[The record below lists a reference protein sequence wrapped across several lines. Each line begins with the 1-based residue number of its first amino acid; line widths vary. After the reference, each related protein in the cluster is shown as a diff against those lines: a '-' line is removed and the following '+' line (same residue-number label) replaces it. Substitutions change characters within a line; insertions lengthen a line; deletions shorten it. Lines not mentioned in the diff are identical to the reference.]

1 MWLLCAFCG
10 EWMERESS
18 RLPVCRVQ
26 LRGRPV
32 EVVWNEIRQC
42 TQGDPARAASVHVLA
57 SLLLFPNAQS
67 PLCFTT
73 AVARSIWWR
82 CGDRCEGLR
91 GRLGNAISAIR
102 GVLRFTG
109 KKRYRRVV
117 EEGVDLQDLG
127 AAGPNV

>member
-1 MWLLCAFCG
+1 
-10 EWMERESS
+10 MERESS
-18 RLPVCRVQ
+18 RLPLCRVQ

-42 TQGDPARAASVHVLA
+42 TQGDAARAASVHVLA
-57 SLLLFPNAQS
+57 CLLLFPNAQS

-73 AVARSIWWR
+73 AVARGIWWR
-82 CGDRCEGLR
+82 SGGRCEEGLR
-91 GRLGNAISAIR
+91 ERVGNAISAIR

-117 EEGVDLQDLG
+117 EEGVDLQHLD
-127 AAGPNV
+127 AAGRTV